1 MTSDKNKKTLIYIV
15 GGLSGINIKGAS
27 LYQGLRDSLGSPNTE
42 VIQHCYRQSS
52 FIPSL
57 PFTERMSNSEQKK
70 ESIPLFTDQTA
81 EDLANQLEE
90 RIEKKWTELKRK
102 EPIEIDIEIVIIA
115 HSSGSAL
122 LRRAMMQCKEKAWEQ
137 AKLVAIKEGHNEKL
151 RAALRAG
158 DINFTGFW
166 TDDVKK
172 VIHIGGMTLGW
183 QFNSQMPK
191 PYLYL
196 GPIIRPFFPYWFP
209 WQLYRGSKFITETRI
224 GLNRKR
230 LEDDIQRYY
239 ILGTEDEFLSP
250 GDAIEPG
257 SLKEDQADREP
268 IYLEVEGFTHISI
281 LKSQELRVLIEQIV
295 NGNDQENSWKSNNS
309 PRICKRIPQQ
319 DIDDYLDPMDNVPA
333 KKIKEVEHVIV
344 ILHGIRDN
352 GFWAKRI
359 AHRIKEKW
367 RSEKQG
373 QKMPDQEM
381 PVRAVSLSYGY
392 FSLWDFL
399 RPGGRRQAV
408 EWFQNVY
415 ADITALYP
423 KAEISFIGHSNGTY
437 LGTHALEC
445 ENLDFR
451 YMILAGSVVKRNF
464 WETKAKSW
472 KWKSKVERLLNIQ
485 AVDDWVVALFPGGLE
500 VIPFIGKWMD
510 LGGLG
515 AFGNQYL
522 DQKYEQRVIPGGH
535 SAGIKDDKWD
545 CLASFVLHE
554 YPKIASIDGDIS
566 IESEIDKNIPFRG
579 PTQLFKN
586 RFFKVIR
593 PLGALSILV
602 AVLLSFSLFI
612 LGGIL
617 FALQMTHHPF
627 AQALSSALPSG
638 LLFLLLISVISFS
651 LLKNI

>member
-1 MTSDKNKKTLIYIV
+1 MATDKSKTTLVYII
-15 GGLSGINIKGAS
+15 GGLSGINIKGGS
-27 LYQGLRDSLGSPNTE
+27 LYDELRKECKSTIETTFL
-42 VIQHCYRQSS
+42 HCYRQSS
-52 FIPSL
+52 LMPRL
-57 PFTERMSNSEQKK
+57 PFSGGSEHETGRS

-81 EDLANQLEE
+81 EDLANQLDESIE
-90 RIEKKWTELKRK
+90 RKWAELKRQGDVDV
-102 EPIEIDIEIVIIA
+102 DIIIIA

-122 LRRAMMQCKEKAWEQ
+122 LRRAMMQCKERAWEQ
-137 AKLVAIKEGHNEKL
+137 AKYVAIKEGHDE
-151 RAALRAG
+151 RLRAG
-158 DINFTGFW
+158 LRPGDISSSGFW
-166 TDDVKK
+166 TDGIKK
-172 VIHIGGMTLGW
+172 IIHIGGMTLGW

-191 PYLYL
+191 PYLWL

-230 LEDDIQRYY
+230 LEDNIERYY

-257 SLKEDQADREP
+257 SLEEDPTSKAP
-268 IYLEVEGFTHISI
+268 IYLEVEGYSHISI
-281 LKSQELRVLIEQIV
+281 LKSQELRTLIKRII
-295 NGNDQENSWKSNNS
+295 NNNS
-309 PRICKRIPQQ
+309 EELWQIKNCSTLKHICKRIPQQ

-333 KKIKEVEHVIV
+333 RKIKEVNHVVI

-367 RSEKQG
+367 RSKNPEK
-373 QKMPDQEM
+373 KPIQEM

-423 KAEISFIGHSNGTY
+423 KAQISFIGHSNGTY

-445 ENLDFR
+445 KNLNFR
-451 YMILAGSVVKRNF
+451 YMILAGSVVRINF

-472 KWKSKVERLLNIQ
+472 KWKRKVERLLNIQ
-485 AVDDWVVALFPGGLE
+485 AVDDWIVALFPGGLE

-522 DQKYEQRVIPGGH
+522 DQEYEQRAIPGGH
-535 SAGIKDDKWD
+535 SAGIDDDKWD
-545 CLASFVLHE
+545 LLASFVLHE
-554 YPKIASIDGDIS
+554 DPRLASIDGDKS
-566 IESEIDKNIPFRG
+566 IENEITKNPPFKK
-579 PTQLFKN
+579 PTKLLRN
-586 RFFKVIR
+586 RIYKIIR
-593 PLGALSILV
+593 PVGALLILI

-617 FALQMTHHPF
+617 LAIQKTHLPV
-627 AQALSSALPSG
+627 APVIVSSLPTM
-638 LLFLLLISVISFS
+638 LIVLLLISVISFS